1 MGMEHI
7 FIERLKDF
15 ELANFELS
23 VYESSGGGGN

>member
-1 MGMEHI
+1 MSALMGMEHI

-23 VYESSGGGGN
+23 VYEY